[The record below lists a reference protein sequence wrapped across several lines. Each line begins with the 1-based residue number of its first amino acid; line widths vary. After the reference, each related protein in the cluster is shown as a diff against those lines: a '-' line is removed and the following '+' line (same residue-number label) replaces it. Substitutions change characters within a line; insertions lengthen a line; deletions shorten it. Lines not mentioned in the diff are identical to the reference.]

1 MVTRPDGLVTIIAF
15 LLVYLKCLLLR
26 LSLGAIM
33 SYFVCIKVLTVYE
46 GALQHHGGRNLHPRY
61 VGENLKKKFPVSFIC

>member
-15 LLVYLKCLLLR
+15 SLVYLKCLLLR

-33 SYFVCIKVLTVYE
+33 SYFKHILISLKSSDGNKKVKTI
-46 GALQHHGGRNLHPRY
+46 HRFSIH
-61 VGENLKKKFPVSFIC
+61 

>member
-33 SYFVCIKVLTVYE
+33 SYYTQLVWNYVQFNSLTGVPIMTITLSLSLLLLFQL
-46 GALQHHGGRNLHPRY
+46 GVIIL
-61 VGENLKKKFPVSFIC
+61 